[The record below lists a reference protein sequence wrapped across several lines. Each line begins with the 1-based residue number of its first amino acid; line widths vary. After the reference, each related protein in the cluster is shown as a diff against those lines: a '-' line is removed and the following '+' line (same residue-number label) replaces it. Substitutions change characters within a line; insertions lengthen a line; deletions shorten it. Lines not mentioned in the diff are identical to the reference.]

1 MTTKKRPAK
10 PCTPAAM
17 PAGKDPAEGRP
28 IARKR
33 RRTLLPQF
41 AAMMARPPGNDL
53 QADLDDI
60 RGDR

>member
-1 MTTKKRPAK
+1 MTKKRPAK
-10 PCTPAAM
+10 PRTPAAM
-17 PAGKDPAEGRP
+17 PAGKDPAEGGP
-28 IARKR
+28 VARKR
-33 RRTLLPQF
+33 RSRTLLPEF